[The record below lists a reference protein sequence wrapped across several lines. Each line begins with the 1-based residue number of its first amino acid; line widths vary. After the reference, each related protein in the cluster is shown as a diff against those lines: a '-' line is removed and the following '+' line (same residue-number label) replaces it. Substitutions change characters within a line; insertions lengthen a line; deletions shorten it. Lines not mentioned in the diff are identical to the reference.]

1 MNLKSPRSV
10 DQYTSEL
17 VDVGALRVTPRVSK
31 NRQTTN
37 EYVVL
42 SKPVRGRR
50 APVNRGAESCTPGG
64 AESCTPGGA
73 ESCSRTKNQQDLRT
87 SRNTP
92 PTPSAEVAIVAPAA
106 PAEFDQWYEVYPKK
120 AKRPAAERAFA
131 KARKDASFEE
141 LMVGAR
147 RWAEAGIEKQFIPY
161 PATWLNNR
169 QWEDEPP
176 TRRPRPSWQ
185 MDNNERM
192 AAAYRQGT
200 RQTEQDR
207 HLALAAQGWM
217 QEDEQ

>member
-1 MNLKSPRSV
+1 M
-10 DQYTSEL
+10 
-17 VDVGALRVTPRVSK
+17 
-31 NRQTTN
+31 
-37 EYVVL
+37 
-42 SKPVRGRR
+42 
-50 APVNRGAESCTPGG
+50 
-64 AESCTPGGA
+64 
-73 ESCSRTKNQQDLRT
+73 
-87 SRNTP
+87 
-92 PTPSAEVAIVAPAA
+92 APAA

-147 RWAEAGIEKQFIPY
+147 RWAAAGIEKQFIPY

-200 RQTEQDR
+200 RQAEHTE